1 MIKSFIFSTISFFT
15 LSSCAQNQSSTKNKS
30 MDNSITTSNTETTTT
45 TNASLDTATFGT
57 GCFWCTEAIFQQ
69 LKGVEKV
76 TSGYSGG
83 HVKNPTYE
91 EVCSKTTGHAECL
104 SIVYDKT
111 KISFD
116 ELLEVFWQVHD
127 PTTLNRQGGDA
138 GPQYRSVIFYNSE
151 EQKTK
156 AEKYIVELNKSGAF
170 NNPIVTT
177 LEKLEVF
184 YAAENYHQNYYNNNS
199 EQGYCQMVI
208 QPKLDKFQKVFK
220 DKLKTKKS

>member
-1 MIKSFIFSTISFFT
+1 MIKSFIFSTISFFA

-116 ELLEVFWQVHD
+116 VFRFSFLKRLQV
-127 PTTLNRQGGDA
+127 
-138 GPQYRSVIFYNSE
+138 